1 MTSTRPYL
9 IRAIHEW
16 ILDNQMTPHILVDS
30 QHDQVVVPRQYEE
43 DHKIVLNISPS
54 ATQALSLGDD
64 AVAFNAR
71 FDGSPMQVYIPI
83 QYVLAIYTREN
94 GQGMMFNEEEGS
106 EPTPDPD
113 SPTPQPTEQS
123 STGASVEPSS
133 KSSKPSKAHLKV
145 VK

>member
-9 IRAIHEW
+9 IRAIYDW

-30 QHDQVVVPRQYEE
+30 RHADVVVPRQYEE

-54 ATQALSLGDD
+54 ASQGLSLGDD

-106 EPTPDPD
+106 EPNPDPD
-113 SPTPQPTEQS
+113 SPTQQPTEQS
-123 STGASVEPSS
+123 STGASVKPSS